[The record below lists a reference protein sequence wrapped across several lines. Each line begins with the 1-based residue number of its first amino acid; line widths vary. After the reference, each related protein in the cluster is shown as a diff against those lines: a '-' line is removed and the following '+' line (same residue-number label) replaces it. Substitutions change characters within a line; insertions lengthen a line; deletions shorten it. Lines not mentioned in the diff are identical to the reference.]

1 MVDVVAVEL
10 VVLDD
15 VEDEE
20 DADEDVDDDW
30 MPDVV
35 EEELLFTCVVN
46 ADDIAGV
53 VDKVWELVVEV
64 AGGVELRARYAPA
77 ATTMTTTT
85 SAAMTP
91 LPIALRPS

>member
-1 MVDVVAVEL
+1 VVVVVVVEL

-15 VEDEE
+15 VDDKE

-30 MPDVV
+30 VLDVV
-35 EEELLFTCVVN
+35 EEELLFTCVVK

-64 AGGVELRARYAPA
+64 AGGVELRAR
-77 ATTMTTTT
+77 
-85 SAAMTP
+85 
-91 LPIALRPS
+91 

>member
-1 MVDVVAVEL
+1 VDVVAVEL

-15 VEDEE
+15 VED
-20 DADEDVDDDW
+20 DADEDVEDDCVL
-30 MPDVV
+30 DVI

-53 VDKVWELVVEV
+53 VDEVCELVVEI
-64 AGGVELRARYAPA
+64 AGGVELRARYAPT

-85 SAAMTP
+85 TTAMTP
-91 LPIALRPS
+91 LPIALRPP